1 MTLSPATRRI
11 IGWILV
17 IAALIGTAIGIN
29 TLVLHLTLDPLADVR
44 AYYDAGARLN
54 AGLPLYEQDATT
66 NDPHF
71 YRYPP
76 LLAILFRPLAL
87 LPFEAAAAIWEAVV
101 LAAFA
106 LTLRRIGLGR
116 NVLLVLGM
124 LAMPVIWT
132 LVIGQAHALVTLLL
146 TFGNP
151 VAVAL
156 AGHLKLFP
164 WLAAVYWVGRRDW
177 RSLGT
182 FAAAVVGLGLV
193 QLVLAP
199 DATIAYLG
207 FPGLEQVGQV
217 NNLSP
222 YEVSPL
228 LWLVL
233 VVAGTVLALRLAPT
247 RWGWTAAVILSVG
260 VTPRLLAYQLSS
272 LLAAFGGP
280 REDRAPWSPGDP
292 AADAPP
298 RPRDP
303 A

>member
-1 MTLSPATRRI
+1 MTLSPATRRA

-17 IAALIGTAIGIN
+17 IAALIGTAIGLN

-76 LLAILFRPLAL
+76 LLAIAFRPLAL
-87 LPFEAAAAIWEAVV
+87 LPFEVAAAIWEAVV
-101 LAAFA
+101 LGAFA

-146 TFGNP
+146 AFGNP
-151 VAVAL
+151 IAVAL

-177 RSLGT
+177 RALGT
-182 FAAAVVGLGLV
+182 FVAAVVGLGLV

-228 LWLVL
+228 LWMVL
-233 VVAGTVLALRLAPT
+233 VVVGTVLALRLAPT

-272 LLAAFGGP
+272 LLATFGGP
-280 REDRAPWSPGDP
+280 REDRTPWSPGDP

>member
-1 MTLSPATRRI
+1 MTLSPATRRA

-17 IAALIGTAIGIN
+17 IAALIGTAIGLN

-76 LLAILFRPLAL
+76 LLAIAFRPLAL
-87 LPFEAAAAIWEAVV
+87 LPFEVAAAIWEAVV
-101 LAAFA
+101 LGAFA

-146 TFGNP
+146 AFGNP
-151 VAVAL
+151 IAVAL

-177 RSLGT
+177 RALGT
-182 FAAAVVGLGLV
+182 FVAAVVGLGLV

-228 LWLVL
+228 LWIVL
-233 VVAGTVLALRLAPT
+233 VVVGTVLALRLAPT

-272 LLAAFGGP
+272 LLATFGGP

>member
-1 MTLSPATRRI
+1 MTLSPATRRV
-11 IGWILV
+11 IGWVLV
-17 IAALIGTAIGIN
+17 IAALIGTGIGIN
-29 TLVLHLTLDPLADVR
+29 TLVLHLTMDPLADVR

-76 LLAILFRPLAL
+76 LLAIAFRPLAL
-87 LPFEAAAAIWEAVV
+87 LPFELAAATWEAVV
-101 LAAFA
+101 LGAFA

-116 NVLLVLGM
+116 NVLLALGM

-146 TFGNP
+146 AFGNP
-151 VAVAL
+151 VTVAL

-164 WLAAVYWVGRRDW
+164 WLAAVYWVGRRDL
-177 RSLGT
+177 RALAT
-182 FAAAVVGLGLV
+182 FAAAVIGLGLV

-199 DATIAYLG
+199 EATIAYLG

-233 VVAGTVLALRLAPT
+233 VAVGTVLALRLAPT
-247 RWGWTAAVILSVG
+247 RWGWAAAVALSVG

-280 REDRAPWSPGDP
+280 REDRD
-292 AADAPP
+292 DA
-298 RPRDP
+298 RRS
-303 A
+303 